1 MSLAGLATVD
11 DPCFLCGSA
20 DADPVWTTPDRALGV
35 PGIYTVVC
43 CRGCGFL
50 YQRPRVPD
58 ERLADCY
65 PDHYPRHQEPSPR
78 VPFKGSR
85 RRVSAVRWALAAGLG
100 YRAFRDGTVPLLTRL
115 RGRLLLRRL
124 RWDCPPWIGQGRY
137 LDVGCGSGAALG
149 VARALGWQVAGIE
162 PDEAAAEKARR
173 FAEEIYIGDALSAP
187 FPPGRFDLVTAMHV
201 VEHVPD
207 PVRLVRRMADWLAPG
222 GLLIIEVPN
231 ADGLG
236 ARLFGRAWSGLELP
250 RHLSH
255 FSPETLRRVVERAGG
270 SVVWCWQRA
279 KPRHY
284 LWSFRHW
291 LRDRRLNRL
300 ARLTELRLIY
310 GALKLILEVAL
321 PLISRAGRGEV
332 IRIGVAAKRTS
343 EPDGAQDVAGRRAQ
357 DVPPLR

>member
-1 MSLAGLATVD
+1 MSLAGLATLD

-20 DADPVWTTPDRALGV
+20 DADPVWATPDRALGV
-35 PGIYTVVC
+35 PGTYTVVC

-58 ERLADCY
+58 EKLADCY

-85 RRVSAVRWALAAGLG
+85 HRVSAVRWALAAGLG
-100 YRAFRDGTVPLLTRL
+100 YRAFRDGAVPLLTRL

-149 VARALGWQVAGIE
+149 VARVLGWQVAGIE
-162 PDEAAAEKARR
+162 PDEAAAGKARR
-173 FAEEIYIGDALSAP
+173 FTEEIYIGDALLAP
-187 FPPGRFDLVTAMHV
+187 FPSGRFDLVTAMHV

-207 PVRLVRRMADWLAPG
+207 PVRLVRRMVDWLAPG

-270 SVVWCWQRA
+270 RVVWCWHRA

-284 LWSFRHW
+284 LWSLRHW
-291 LRDRRLNRL
+291 LRDRRLHRL
-300 ARLTELRLIY
+300 ARLTGSRLVY
-310 GALKLILEVAL
+310 GGLKLILEVAL

-332 IRIGVAAKRTS
+332 IRVGVAKAADR
-343 EPDGAQDVAGRRAQ
+343 V
-357 DVPPLR
+357 

>member
-1 MSLAGLATVD
+1 MSLAGLATLD

-35 PGIYTVVC
+35 AGIYTVVR
-43 CRGCGFL
+43 CRDCGFL

-58 ERLADCY
+58 EKLADCY

-85 RRVSAVRWALAAGLG
+85 RRVSAAHWALATGLG
-100 YRAFRDGTVPLLTRL
+100 YCAFRDRQVGLITRL

-124 RWDCPPWIGQGRY
+124 RWDCPPWIGQGQY
-137 LDVGCGSGAALG
+137 LDVGCGSGGSLG
-149 VARALGWQVAGIE
+149 VARALGWRVAGIE
-162 PDEAAAEKARR
+162 PDETAAERARR
-173 FAEEIYIGDALSAP
+173 FTDELYVGDALSAP
-187 FPPGRFDLVTAMHV
+187 FAPGRFDVVTALHV

-207 PVRLVRRMADWLAPG
+207 PVRVVRRMLGWLAPG

-231 ADGLG
+231 AGGLG

-255 FSPETLRRVVERAGG
+255 FSPETLRRAVERAGG
-270 SVVWCWQRA
+270 RVLWRWHRA

-284 LWSFRHW
+284 LWSLRSW
-291 LRDRRLNRL
+291 LQDHGLHRL
-300 ARLTELRLIY
+300 AHLTEVRLIY
-310 GALKLILEVAL
+310 GALKLILEVTL
-321 PLISRAGRGEV
+321 PLVSWMGYGEV
-332 IRIGVAAKRTS
+332 SRIGVVARRTS
-343 EPDGAQDVAGRRAQ
+343 EPDGT
-357 DVPPLR
+357 